1 MCKHPKTVQRG
12 EKGKL
17 IIIDVVVGSPSQA
30 TCHEAHIL
38 FDLLISTLTPGWE
51 RDEKEW
57 SGLFKEA
64 GFRHYKLTSV
74 LDMRSVIE
82 VFP

>member
-1 MCKHPKTVQRG
+1 
-12 EKGKL
+12 L

-30 TCHEAHIL
+30 TCHETQML
-38 FDLLISTLTPGWE
+38 FDLLISTITPGCE

-57 SGLFKEA
+57 SELFKKA
-64 GFRHYKLTSV
+64 GFRDYKVKSV